1 MNDKQSKKKVIMLEV
16 RESLTISTE
25 LYDIVNDGYG
35 YAYKKCR
42 IIVRSALIGSNLYIT
57 KL

>member
-1 MNDKQSKKKVIMLEV
+1 MLEV